1 MFNFIA
7 GVRSSPPAPS
17 SRHLAITSQH
27 LLSQAH
33 AHKAMGNLEAAQK
46 SYRDAIE
53 KAKIEHE
60 KNPGNLQEKK
70 TFDAISKEFF
80 SFLKEL
86 PSNGH
91 QEQST
96 VANLGEQSHISMSPQ
111 PVVLPAQAKSELV
124 DYLFEKAL
132 LTLGS
137 LEVPDK
143 PSLFL
148 VYAHD
153 NPAYGRAEANISR
166 YLIDQLS
173 KIRINLYSDQTPMGQ
188 ACLSSSEDLKKGGT
202 LEDILTSQLCL
213 LPTQLRGDVKPVSK
227 VIVCCSEV
235 LGNYLKWPH
244 YPDFYQ
250 ELQKAYRKD
259 LEQNGCSAIR
269 EVVRKF
275 SQEPEYKKGFHH
287 VLTEMAFL
295 QIRAEQPK
303 EHGIIPVSLT
313 RQSYDYCLK
322 DLIPSTTV
330 RIENISRFEEQTE
343 AGQGM
348 HPNQSRHETL
358 FKLIERVLVGSDKV
372 KAFLDPFW
380 KGCRELISRLENE
393 PSTLGVLEF
402 QRLVDKIFGDIQK
415 TLQAQLSDQ
424 IQNLSQHTEAL
435 QKLLPPNFSSRDLR
449 NALHRHYDKHVNLSI
464 QRVSGGHVS
473 LDDCYINLAIVES
486 YAQREQ
492 DQAELKKQAAAFERL
507 PSGERLDAANPNKL
521 IELDKLF
528 EPQTLRDGQTGVPKR
543 ILIQGRAGIGKTT
556 LCKKLVHEYHHN
568 GLWQDRFESVLWVPL
583 RQLKVHSPK
592 RLEDLLCTQYFS
604 GHESSQAQALSK
616 VFYAHQ
622 NKTLFI
628 LDGLDE
634 VFAELDEQSPLRE
647 LIQNLLSQMHV
658 LITSRPAGV
667 DLSLL
672 DQLDLELET
681 VGFTPDNIR
690 AYIEKSVEEPKN
702 QVAIQQFI
710 DCTPLIQGLVNIPIQ
725 LDALCY
731 SWDDSFAKDQE
742 SVTMATLYEAMV
754 NKLWRKDG
762 ANLEKGPKGKP
773 FGPLA
778 LRSMPKARLEKI
790 MASEIYYLGYLAFKG
805 LETGKIEFS
814 LDDLDECQQ
823 DLEDQTS
830 LGLALP
836 DEFIIDLKKTSY
848 LHTADAERPE
858 VERHYHFLHL
868 TFQEFFAAKFLVKHF
883 EAYSKN
889 MGVSAL
895 GKAAR
900 ANEALILSED
910 ALYEFIAGCK
920 YNPRYEIVWWMVGG
934 LLKGSAL
941 EHFFTLLEEA
951 PRDLIGGRHQQ
962 MIMGCLNEARTQL
975 SKTTAGRLERELMQG
990 LHFEFNFSEY
1000 GWSELGRQ
1008 RTFPEDLLLE
1018 DLKRPEG
1025 HKENIVRTLGARS
1038 ILSEGAIF
1046 ALIEALLNE
1055 NKGVKNAAARALA
1068 KQSTLPTAAISRL
1081 ENALEDDTAEVRFAA
1096 SRALGV
1102 QNTQPEANISMLI
1115 NALQDEDKELRVE
1128 TAKALGEQKT
1138 LPETAILALTDALQD
1153 SNDEVKIEAAQALS
1167 GQSTPLPEATISI
1180 LIHGL
1185 QDKSKKIRYWTANVL
1200 SNRKETLSEAH
1211 ISALINVLQDED
1223 ESIKVLAAMALVN
1236 QETLPEAAIPILSNL
1251 LQDDNKDFRSLVAN
1265 ALQKH
1270 SRLPEAIIS
1279 ALSKALQDDHQ
1290 TSRLAAV
1297 IALGGQSTLSEVAI
1311 SALCNALQDKSVKS
1325 MVRSMVVPILGRQ
1338 SVLSEAAILALSNAA
1353 LKDDNK
1359 KIRLQATVTLKNQ
1372 SMLPES
1378 VIIALGDALNDS
1390 YNYVRMWAAMVLGD
1404 QNTLPEKAIFALI
1417 GALQDKDEG
1426 VSYIAADILRAQKTL
1441 PEVATRSLSEILSAG
1456 DNEYIKSAAAIG
1468 LLSPNSLSETAIS
1481 ALTGALFDKN
1491 KGIRFIAAIGLSM
1504 QITLSEVTLSA
1515 LSNALQDEYE
1525 QVRFVAAMALSNQS
1539 VLPEATIFALISA
1552 LQDDCEY
1559 VGFAA
1564 AKALRVQKALSD
1576 VAISALNDKLQDHSK
1591 EISSAAASTIDEQN
1605 ILPEAAVSAL
1615 SKSLQD
1621 ENKEVR
1627 CGAAAV
1633 LGIQKVLPEAV
1644 ISALINVL
1652 QDEDEGVRSIAANAL
1667 VGQKMLSEA
1676 AISTLSN
1683 ALQDNCEAVK
1693 LDTVRALAGQNTLP
1707 ETAIAALSRALQD
1720 DIEEEVRFAVA
1731 EVLIGQKELP
1741 EVAISAL
1748 NNALQDGYEE
1758 VRVAAV
1764 IALSR
1769 QKVLSETAIS
1779 ALSEVLQ
1786 GTEEN
1791 MKAAAITAL
1800 SEQKVLPECAISAL
1814 IYTLQD
1820 DNTHMRFIAAKAL
1833 SQQKSLSEQAISALT
1848 QALWSSNASVRHV
1861 IVVALR
1867 GQKTLSE
1874 NVISALI
1881 HSLQD
1886 EDSEVRYAAIDVL
1899 REQNTLSEDAILV
1912 LIHALKDNDEAV
1924 RFAAARVLS
1933 RENTQPEATTL
1944 ALSKALLKDD
1954 SGRVRGAAARA
1965 LRGQKALPKVALSA
1979 LIHALQDDT
1988 KEVRSAAVWALG
2000 WNIEQ
2005 IYSLL
2010 PSLEL
2015 DELQTL
2021 YAKFLFAYSCGH
2033 IALLHTQGNRLH
2045 FFTEKGPGQTK
2056 LVDAEAIDKLIEA
2069 LKAPQMKGETSL
2081 VLEERLFLKEE

>member
-1 MFNFIA
+1 
-7 GVRSSPPAPS
+7 
-17 SRHLAITSQH
+17 
-27 LLSQAH
+27 
-33 AHKAMGNLEAAQK
+33 
-46 SYRDAIE
+46 
-53 KAKIEHE
+53 
-60 KNPGNLQEKK
+60 
-70 TFDAISKEFF
+70 
-80 SFLKEL
+80 
-86 PSNGH
+86 
-91 QEQST
+91 
-96 VANLGEQSHISMSPQ
+96 
-111 PVVLPAQAKSELV
+111 
-124 DYLFEKAL
+124 
-132 LTLGS
+132 
-137 LEVPDK
+137 
-143 PSLFL
+143 
-148 VYAHD
+148 
-153 NPAYGRAEANISR
+153 
-166 YLIDQLS
+166 
-173 KIRINLYSDQTPMGQ
+173 
-188 ACLSSSEDLKKGGT
+188 
-202 LEDILTSQLCL
+202 
-213 LPTQLRGDVKPVSK
+213 
-227 VIVCCSEV
+227 
-235 LGNYLKWPH
+235 
-244 YPDFYQ
+244 
-250 ELQKAYRKD
+250 
-259 LEQNGCSAIR
+259 
-269 EVVRKF
+269 
-275 SQEPEYKKGFHH
+275 
-287 VLTEMAFL
+287 
-295 QIRAEQPK
+295 
-303 EHGIIPVSLT
+303 
-313 RQSYDYCLK
+313 
-322 DLIPSTTV
+322 
-330 RIENISRFEEQTE
+330 
-343 AGQGM
+343 
-348 HPNQSRHETL
+348 
-358 FKLIERVLVGSDKV
+358 
-372 KAFLDPFW
+372 
-380 KGCRELISRLENE
+380 
-393 PSTLGVLEF
+393 
-402 QRLVDKIFGDIQK
+402 
-415 TLQAQLSDQ
+415 
-424 IQNLSQHTEAL
+424 
-435 QKLLPPNFSSRDLR
+435 
-449 NALHRHYDKHVNLSI
+449 
-464 QRVSGGHVS
+464 
-473 LDDCYINLAIVES
+473 
-486 YAQREQ
+486 
-492 DQAELKKQAAAFERL
+492 
-507 PSGERLDAANPNKL
+507 
-521 IELDKLF
+521 
-528 EPQTLRDGQTGVPKR
+528 
-543 ILIQGRAGIGKTT
+543 
-556 LCKKLVHEYHHN
+556 
-568 GLWQDRFESVLWVPL
+568 
-583 RQLKVHSPK
+583 
-592 RLEDLLCTQYFS
+592 
-604 GHESSQAQALSK
+604 
-616 VFYAHQ
+616 
-622 NKTLFI
+622 
-628 LDGLDE
+628 
-634 VFAELDEQSPLRE
+634 
-647 LIQNLLSQMHV
+647 
-658 LITSRPAGV
+658 
-667 DLSLL
+667 
-672 DQLDLELET
+672 
-681 VGFTPDNIR
+681 
-690 AYIEKSVEEPKN
+690 
-702 QVAIQQFI
+702 
-710 DCTPLIQGLVNIPIQ
+710 
-725 LDALCY
+725 
-731 SWDDSFAKDQE
+731 
-742 SVTMATLYEAMV
+742 
-754 NKLWRKDG
+754 
-762 ANLEKGPKGKP
+762 
-773 FGPLA
+773 
-778 LRSMPKARLEKI
+778 
-790 MASEIYYLGYLAFKG
+790 
-805 LETGKIEFS
+805 
-814 LDDLDECQQ
+814 
-823 DLEDQTS
+823 
-830 LGLALP
+830 
-836 DEFIIDLKKTSY
+836 
-848 LHTADAERPE
+848 
-858 VERHYHFLHL
+858 
-868 TFQEFFAAKFLVKHF
+868 
-883 EAYSKN
+883 

-920 YNPRYEIVWWMVGG
+920 YNPRYEI
-934 LLKGSAL
+934 
-941 EHFFTLLEEA
+941 
-951 PRDLIGGRHQQ
+951 
-962 MIMGCLNEARTQL
+962 
-975 SKTTAGRLERELMQG
+975 
-990 LHFEFNFSEY
+990 
-1000 GWSELGRQ
+1000 
-1008 RTFPEDLLLE
+1008 
-1018 DLKRPEG
+1018 
-1025 HKENIVRTLGARS
+1025 
-1038 ILSEGAIF
+1038 
-1046 ALIEALLNE
+1046 
-1055 NKGVKNAAARALA
+1055 
-1068 KQSTLPTAAISRL
+1068 
-1081 ENALEDDTAEVRFAA
+1081 DDTAEVRFAA

-2021 YAKFLFAYSCGH
+2021 YAKFFLIKNLAEARAHKEAKPEQADRLYKQVEATLLKLAEEQGVKPSDPEVRMSETLEQSALRQLIAKVYFEHGAVLNLLKQTDSAQASYQQAQAWGNPDAAMQLNRGLPVSGPRSVSSAYKDIQAISYALGHSSLNPQSALKKVAEYVKQHPHSLLILDGLAPSNVDFVLKWLKPSLGSAQLIYTTPQSMTEQLGTKLNPLLETEAQTNSVTARALMILKQAAWLGEDPIPFAFFVNERQQVDLEAIQVLYDKQLAIMEIDRDTQSLKLNSVFLGGVQNQYLSEQRSLLEKNIQRLSDAFSYLTDNESTSGRQSQPEDLKPYADLVHTLLFKTCASFSKNLPALHQVLTLGSSLARLYYQYHGELKLAHECLQKAQNFFKQGLSEELIEQFEQAPEDFTAQSPSEEETALLKLYAQEYLYQSGTLASQLVSRGQWLDQHSTQFDERTRAELLVDQGIIQKEVEDGQPEDQRNYQAALDLLCETQRIYLKHDTQNQRQALGMLSIYLGETYLANQDFESGITHTCQILHYDGKRKERQARAYFMLARAFDEAEYGALAKLFIDLAAHLQIGSRQTKTEALRLKIELKLLQRHKQTTSHPGYVSAARWEKQADLSEYCEKQLVLGSAPSERISRAQIQDLETAAYGWLWQHHSAAEFDAEEAVLAEKRAELDAQEKDRAKKHKQQREREEQWYRTLEQRIDLKAQENKQISLFAEQFKE
-2033 IALLHTQGNRLH
+2033 ALLYQMVQQLRHANGEPMPMGKAELTEGLIDAVSGLLPEIQFDLLEGGITAAVDLAAVVQGVAKTLSKRQQMK
-2045 FFTEKGPGQTK
+2045 ER
-2056 LVDAEAIDKLIEA
+2056 AEAQQVADALAAAGQKPKSLQVRDRIEQQIGEMANYAARCWQPVLSAHTWPITDIGKLAEYGA
-2069 LKAPQMKGETSL
+2069 RRVMSYLKTGQIRRGRNSL
-2081 VLEERLFLKEE
+2081 SKWP